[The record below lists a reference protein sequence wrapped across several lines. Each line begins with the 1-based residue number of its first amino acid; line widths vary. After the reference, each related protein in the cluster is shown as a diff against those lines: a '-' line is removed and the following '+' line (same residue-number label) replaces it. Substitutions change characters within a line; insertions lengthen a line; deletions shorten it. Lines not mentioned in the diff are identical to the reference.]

1 MGRYDL
7 CIETCSNYINH
18 IKRHY
23 KILEEAKLE
32 HADKKYFQTKRLKE
46 TQFIKTHCH
55 PDINSIDIVNLND
68 SAHEN

>member
-46 TQFIKTHCH
+46 T
-55 PDINSIDIVNLND
+55 
-68 SAHEN
+68 